1 MSPFFKR
8 FGRNRD
14 SQDLPQGSSD
24 DSMDARSYS
33 LEYGDIKQVDEITR
47 IFQSLARSISPEQQ
61 CSYDNLSRYTL
72 ISLALFDAV
81 STGIMLVEKD
91 GTAVLVNRSAKG
103 WLGFDPEDDLRGLGI
118 DDVLENCPEFIDL
131 ISRCLRTGE
140 SLSRREIRFLTRDG
154 KMVTL
159 GATLSPVRSDKG
171 EVQAVVVVFA
181 RIPEGH
187 QRDETTSGSAN
198 LGIEDKIVCHLEQLE
213 SSISDLCRQPIK
225 KGRDA
230 DLIDLLTQTRW
241 IKDCLVS
248 FQLRQLCLDRPG
260 EYVDFNSLVMELVD
274 SLRLKGDPRLR
285 INLQGGLP
293 LAQINRSI
301 VEKGMGYLVLG
312 SLMASKDGVALETH
326 FDPDTH
332 RVSVEVCELGTSA
345 ELVGIHCNLGE
356 YIDRVGCYREL
367 GLMLLRSDNRHT
379 VCINRQNGFYC
390 FSLSI
395 LVPKKTRARQ
405 KGAV

>member
-1 MSPFFKR
+1 MSRFFKR
-8 FGRNRD
+8 FGRSKD
-14 SQDLPQGSSD
+14 SQDSPQGCSGHP
-24 DSMDARSYS
+24 AEGTGFN

-81 STGIMLVEKD
+81 STGIMLIEMD

-103 WLGFDPEDDLRGLGI
+103 WLGFAPEDDLRGLRI
-118 DDVLENCPEFIDL
+118 DDILENCPEFIDL

-140 SLSRREIRFLTRDG
+140 SLSRREIRYLTRDG
-154 KMVTL
+154 NTVTL

-181 RIPEGH
+181 RIPESQQG
-187 QRDETTSGSAN
+187 DEAAPAFTN
-198 LGIEDKIVCHLEQLE
+198 LGIEDKTVWHLDKLE
-213 SSISDLCRQPIK
+213 KRISDLWRQPIK
-225 KGRDA
+225 EGRDS

-241 IKDCLVS
+241 LKDCLIS
-248 FQLRQLCLDRPG
+248 FQLRQRYSNGPG
-260 EYVDFNSLVMELVD
+260 EYVDFNSLVIDLVD
-274 SLRLKGDPRLR
+274 SLGLKGDPRLR
-285 INLQGGLP
+285 VNLQGGLP
-293 LAQINRSI
+293 LAQINRRI
-301 VEKGMGYLVLG
+301 VEKGLGYLVLG
-312 SLMASKDGVALETH
+312 SLAACRDGAALETY

-332 RVSVEVCELGTSA
+332 RVSVDLSELGTSA

-356 YIDRVGCYREL
+356 YMDHMGCYREL

-395 LVPKKTRARQ
+395 LVPKKTKARQ